1 MLMICIFNGDAVLS
15 RSVFFCYYQKC
26 KLRVIEFSAVHEKSE
41 TRKLYVDAMLIYR

>member
-1 MLMICIFNGDAVLS
+1 MAMQF
-15 RSVFFCYYQKC
+15 SVGQFFFCYYQKC